1 MYKEFF
7 GFEDEPFRLTPDPD
21 YFYDSEI
28 HDDAIATIEHAINS
42 RRGII
47 VLTGEVGVGKT
58 TITRVLLNNLIDVET
73 SLVLNP
79 FLDENEMLNF
89 IAKDFGLNVDGLDKG
104 KVFSQLVDFFVSLY
118 KDGKNALIMVDEA
131 QHLSFESMEMLRQ
144 ISNIE
149 LEDAKLV
156 QILFVGQFELVKK
169 LNENRLRQI
178 KQRIAYWINL
188 KPLSYEET
196 KNYISYRVQQALR
209 YKKCLFK
216 ENAIRLIYKFTKG
229 NPREINQVCEL
240 ALIIAASYN
249 KRKVDARSVIEA
261 AREYYKFNKQKLFLA
276 KLLGVFK

>member
-89 IAKDFGLNVDGLDKG
+89 IAKDFGLNIDGLDKG

>member
-58 TITRVLLNNLIDVET
+58 TITRVLLNNLINIET